1 VIQSRIVEP
10 RRPVN
15 LSSHRAAH
23 AIESDPPNPGQP
35 AQTSCSFPIT
45 GTRGARVTSSSIWVV
60 ATSAPSQRV

>member
-1 VIQSRIVEP
+1 VIQNRIVESQ
-10 RRPVN
+10 RPVN

-23 AIESDPPNPGQP
+23 ANESDPPEPEP

-45 GTRGARVTSSSIWVV
+45 GTRSARVTSSSIWVV